1 MSLFDA
7 FKYDGKRVV
16 VVGAATG
23 MGNAAARLVQ
33 DAGAAEL
40 IALDI
45 AAVDI
50 AGATT
55 GTINLADRASIE
67 AAAAAVEGPIH
78 ALLSCSGVADGTP
91 GIEKINFLGHR
102 LFIELLIDSG
112 KLGKG
117 ATIGLIS
124 SAAGLGWDTDEHL
137 AILKEYL
144 AIEDFDA
151 ASEWALAN
159 GKGDYQWSKRA
170 VNAYVATQ
178 AYPMLKR
185 GIRINAILPGGLPV
199 RVGHKHANT
208 RLSAVPAVHP
218 LRQHADR
225 QFNPAVHP
233 EGLNLNLANHRPSNR
248 PQAHIPTDGHGCR
261 TRRPVPTPRELR
273 LAKVH
278 PSAIA
283 TVHVAP
289 KHFCDDYAAQ
299 FVRLVHAD
307 AFGAAGQP
315 DQQNIRR
322 VDQVVLHLRHERPKC
337 RGMVAKMLSVEEYRR
352 HAVQAVQLEL
362 HRVRLPEFPWDV
374 KDLAEPP

>member
-185 GIRINAILPGGLPV
+185 GIRINAILPGPTNTPLAQ
-199 RVGHKHANT
+199 AN
-208 RLSAVPAVHP
+208 
-218 LRQHADR
+218 ADTW
-225 QFNPAVHP
+225 
-233 EGLNLNLANHRPSNR
+233 L
-248 PQAHIPTDGHGCR
+248 T
-261 TRRPVPTPRELR
+261 
-273 LAKVH
+273 
-278 PSAIA
+278 
-283 TVHVAP
+283 
-289 KHFCDDYAAQ
+289 
-299 FVRLVHAD
+299 
-307 AFGAAGQP
+307 FGADYREDLGIEASTPEEQAYPLVFLCSDAGRSISGQTVISDAGLFASGLTDVFP
-315 DQQNIRR
+315 SVSGIT
-322 VDQVVLHLRHERPKC
+322 KF
-337 RGMVAKMLSVEEYRR
+337 LSGRISLDDLM
-352 HAVQAVQLEL
+352 AAFAALA
-362 HRVRLPEFPWDV
+362 PETPA
-374 KDLAEPP
+374 AE